1 METYEDYQMRKQK
14 EDEKLEMRKQ
24 KEYEKLAWNAAK
36 MVGVILLIFLSWA
49 LCTVEVPTGHRGI
62 LLQFGQAI
70 GVLGEGLSFKI
81 PFIQNAV
88 IMNVQTQ
95 KFENTESAASKDLQ
109 DVYTIVAV
117 NYRVNP
123 ENSMK
128 LYRNVGEN
136 YEKVV
141 IAPAISEVV
150 KAVSAKFTAEE
161 LITKRETVKD
171 QILAAF
177 SERIR
182 MYDIDTEAMA
192 ITDFKFSPEF
202 TRAIE
207 AKVTAEQS
215 ALQSKNKLEQ
225 VKIEAEQTVTKATAE
240 ATSLKLQNEQLAKS
254 KDVLT
259 LRMIEKWDG
268 HLPLVMGGGQQIMG
282 LDLAQ
287 LQGMQNTS
295 Q

>member
-1 METYEDYQMRKQK
+1 MVTENYEDYQMR
-14 EDEKLEMRKQ
+14 RQ
-24 KEYEKLAWNAAK
+24 KEYEKIAWNAAK
-36 MVGVILLIFLSWA
+36 VVGVVLLLFFSWA

-81 PFIQNAV
+81 PFIQNVV

-95 KFENTESAASKDLQ
+95 KYEEKASAASKDLQ

-128 LYRNVGEN
+128 LYRNVGEDYQN
-136 YEKVV
+136 VV
-141 IAPAISEVV
+141 IAPAVSEVL
-150 KAVSAKFTAEE
+150 KAVTAKFTAEE
-161 LITKRETVKD
+161 LITKRETAKN
-171 QILAAF
+171 QIQAAF
-177 SERIR
+177 AERI
-182 MYDIDTEAMA
+182 MLYDIDTEAMA
-192 ITDFKFSPEF
+192 ITDFQFSPEF
-202 TRAIE
+202 TKAIE

-240 ATSLKLQNEQLAKS
+240 AESLRLQNEQLAKS

-268 HLPLVMGGGQQIMG
+268 KLPLVMGSGQQIMG